1 MNHGHLVCSSDWNG
15 LLSTV
20 QVAEQRMFGGEILC
34 LAANFRFDIQGMR
47 GDPGPD
53 QLKEGQLLRECSATK
68 DLLNLVQLAE

>member
-1 MNHGHLVCSSDWNG
+1 MLGRE
-15 LLSTV
+15 LS
-20 QVAEQRMFGGEILC
+20 L
-34 LAANFRFDIQGMR
+34 DIQGMR